1 MRTAPAAALA
11 TILGTAML
19 AASIPAERQ
28 QAIRARSE
36 IVEVYATVTARSGAG
51 VHDLRPDEFEL
62 FEDGE
67 RRDIAIFST
76 SVQPLAVAIVLDHS
90 GSTDRQFEVVL
101 AAARDFMSRL
111 FREDRASLG
120 TLTADCLPFTL
131 NPRTLATAV
140 PGKLPRDYG
149 SPVWAATDRAMTS
162 LASQPGRRVVL
173 LFSDGGD
180 NQELLL
186 SQTAP
191 PPERQKAGACRPAES
206 ATLVRHGEVVE
217 RAERESV
224 MIYVVGVDSPT
235 AWTPGSDDPFAMGG
249 AGATRTLTG
258 PRPETAPA
266 DLARL
271 ANRTGGSLHEL
282 RDYGQVQA
290 AFKTIV
296 DELHLQYLLG
306 FVPTKSDG
314 KRHRLDVR
322 VKRPGV
328 SVRAREAYVA
338 GGLEK

>member
-1 MRTAPAAALA
+1 MTTRLAAAVAPVVAAATLA
-11 TILGTAML
+11 VSTGS
-19 AASIPAERQ
+19 ASQ
-28 QAIRARSE
+28 QAIRSRSE

-67 RRDIAIFST
+67 RRDIAVFST

-111 FREDRASLG
+111 FRDDRASLG

-131 NPRTLATAV
+131 NPRMLAAAV
-140 PGKLPRDYG
+140 PATLPRDYG
-149 SPVWAATDRAMTS
+149 SPVWAATDRAMSS
-162 LASQPGRRVVL
+162 LSAQPGRRVVL

-180 NQELLL
+180 NQEVLLG
-186 SQTAP
+186 QAAP
-191 PPERQKAGACRPAES
+191 PPERRNAGACRPADS
-206 ATLVRHGEVVE
+206 TSLIRHGEVVE

-258 PRPETAPA
+258 PRPEAAPA
-266 DLARL
+266 NLAKL

-282 RDYGQVQA
+282 RDYGEVQA
-290 AFKTIV
+290 AFKRIV

-306 FVPTKSDG
+306 FVPTHSDG
-314 KRHRLDVR
+314 KRHQIDVR
-322 VKRPGV
+322 VTRPGV

-338 GGLEK
+338 RGLR